1 MNLVQVE
8 SPRASTKDELAEV
21 RAPLEAR
28 LDDCWDRLDD
38 VVSELHALH
47 EVDES
52 LIVER
57 VRAAI
62 VLDDA

>member
-21 RAPLEAR
+21 RAALEAR

-38 VVSELHALH
+38 VVSELHTLH